1 MKFSQYLPAIA
12 GLCATVFAQTFTSC
26 DPLNSTCPADTAL
39 GNKNY
44 TIDFVDYE
52 MSSTVWNATAG
63 QVAYGD
69 NGAEF
74 IINERGD
81 SPTVQTN
88 FYIFFGTV
96 EVIFQAASG
105 QGIVSSIVIESNDL
119 DEIDWE
125 WIGGNHTHVQTNYFG
140 KGNTTT
146 YDRARWHPVNDPQA
160 NFHNY
165 TTHWTPESIEFYID
179 GNIVRTLLY
188 ADANGGS
195 NYPQT
200 PSNVRLGIWAGG
212 DPKNDK
218 YTIEWAGGE
227 VDYNDAP
234 FTMTVQSVRISDYTT
249 GATQYQYEGHS
260 GSYQSIKL
268 LNTTAPIKLDGPNG
282 ESVTKR
288 WAGLSTTTKI
298 AIGATIGGVALL
310 IAAVFI
316 FCCVKQRRVGKHE
329 KLLEDAKFEKDRAEL
344 MAFRAEMSR
353 QRNEKM
359 AYMSSTPVGGMYS
372 NISMQP
378 LVHGNGRGYQRY

>member
-1 MKFSQYLPAIA
+1 MKFSQYLPAVA
-12 GLCATVFAQTFTSC
+12 ALCATVAAQTWTSC
-26 DPLNSTCPADTAL
+26 NPLNATCPPDTAL

-44 TIDFVDYE
+44 SINFIDYE
-52 MSSTVWNATAG
+52 MSSKVWNTTAG
-63 QVAYGD
+63 QVAYGND
-69 NGAEF
+69 GAEF
-74 IINERGD
+74 IISQRGD
-81 SPTVQTN
+81 SPTVQTD

-96 EVIFQAASG
+96 ECIFKAATG

-125 WIGGNHTHVQTNYFG
+125 WIGGNNTHVQTNYFG
-140 KGNTTT
+140 KGNTTS
-146 YDRARWHPVNDPQA
+146 YDRAKWHPVNDPQEY
-160 NFHNY
+160 FHNY
-165 TTHWTPESIEFYID
+165 TTEWTPQAINFFID
-179 GNIVRTLLY
+179 SNLVRTLEY
-188 ADANGGS
+188 ADANGGA
-195 NYPQT
+195 NFPQT

-212 DPKNDK
+212 DPKNNK

-234 FTMTVQSVRISDYTT
+234 FTMTVQSIRISDYTT

-268 LNTTAPIKLDGPNG
+268 LNTTAPIKLDGENG
-282 ESVTKR
+282 TSASKR

-298 AIGATIGGVALL
+298 AIAASVGGAALL
-310 IAAVFI
+310 FAAVFI
-316 FCCVKQRRVGKHE
+316 FCCMKQRRVGKHE
-329 KLLEDAKFEKDRAEL
+329 KLIEDAKFEKDRAEL

-353 QRNEKM
+353 QRTEKM
-359 AYMSSTPVGGMYS
+359 AYASSTPVGMYNN